1 MKKCPRCEHEIKDD
15 EKYCSH
21 CGLDLNQ
28 TYRPIKKQKNKSMTY
43 LMYVMVFFAF
53 IIIPLAYGQL
63 MDGISGGMTKPSQE
77 EKVVLKDIKEV
88 APTAIAANYSTLA
101 DYDKQFTN
109 VSTAIDGIEDY
120 EKQLNLKGEYEYDKT
135 YLIQVLDNYDVYY
148 GLRYT
153 AKINDELSIVIEKEF
168 NRGHTF
174 NDEKII
180 FKKNNVKDFNDLI
193 YTQEQMDIVKP
204 FIKDISIV
212 EKLMNDFSLRKAE
225 FNEKKLKLGH
235 YGLGNYNGRSSFV
248 AHRDSDSFYAELTYG
263 EPASEYID

>member
-15 EKYCSH
+15 EKYCPH

-28 TYRPIKKQKNKSMTY
+28 NYRPIKKQKNKSMTY
-43 LMYVMVFFAF
+43 LIYVIVFFSF
-53 IIIPLAYGQL
+53 ITIPLLYSRILNGVTSN
-63 MDGISGGMTKPSQE
+63 INKPVES
-77 EKVVLKDIKEV
+77 EKIKLEDVKKV
-88 APTAIAANYSTLA
+88 APTAIAASYTTLA

-109 VSTAIDGIEDY
+109 VSDAIKGIEEY
-120 EKQLNLKGEYEYDKT
+120 EKELSLKGNYQFDKT

-153 AKINDELSIVIEKEF
+153 AKINDDLSIVIEKEF

-174 NDEKII
+174 NDEKIT
-180 FKKNNVKDFNDLI
+180 FKKVGVKDFNGLMF
-193 YTQEQMDIVKP
+193 TNEQMEIVKP
-204 FIKDISIV
+204 FIKDISII
-212 EKLMNDFSLRKAE
+212 EKLMSDFSSRQDE
-225 FNEKKLKLGH
+225 FESKKKELGH

-248 AHRDSDSFYAELTYG
+248 AHRDSNDYYSELTYG